1 MFEQISLID
10 THPAEAL
17 ELLRAG
23 KIDVA
28 VIFRYAETEPEPDGV
43 RLHHLLDDPVLWDG
57 KTSRATNRRCYLPAC
72 SNSSG
77 FCSRSSWP
85 GYGRART
92 LYSRTCCCATS
103 SLSSPVRL
111 EPDRALGFAAG
122 TSCSGSWLAASVP
135 AGVSI

>member
-28 VIFRYAETEPEPDGV
+28 VIFRYDETEPEPDGV

-57 KTSRATNRRCYLPAC
+57 KTSRATNRRCY
-72 SNSSG
+72 
-77 FCSRSSWP
+77 R
-85 GYGRART
+85 RART
-92 LYSRTCCCATS
+92 
-103 SLSSPVRL
+103 RL
-111 EPDRALGFAAG
+111 
-122 TSCSGSWLAASVP
+122 ASVHDPRGLATAAPGPCTREP
-135 AGVSI
+135 AAAPPARCPHPSDSNTTACSASQLGQAALDPGSPLLCRLA